1 MVCIKTRIYNLF
13 GLSVLNNNFI
23 YSLSATITT
32 NLSVNPQNRFRSQEF
47 GFLTRLCPPSCL
59 FWRAVDN
66 MAAVGW
72 RISHQY
78 RVTLL
83 VVGGC
88 RTFSFS
94 EKYLL
99 FKLFCSYSLTW
110 SLAVTCSISILL
122 WVFCSCAYS
131 FYRSNRVGFILNLSL
146 LRRKIILVRW
156 VTLQSQSLSFSGY
169 FPFFITHYIL
179 HWNNQFDRRLCA
191 FPVAVFCDFKFI
203 FLNLVLI
210 SQHHDTFYTSSSVL
224 FCLSVIKSYKNYT
237 WRHGGLFFLPYGCLS
252 H

>member
-1 MVCIKTRIYNLF
+1 M
-13 GLSVLNNNFI
+13 
-23 YSLSATITT
+23 
-32 NLSVNPQNRFRSQEF
+32 NPQNRFRSQEF

-169 FPFFITHYIL
+169 FPFFLLHTTFCTEITNLIGVCVRFRLQLFAIL
-179 HWNNQFDRRLCA
+179 SLFFWIWFW
-191 FPVAVFCDFKFI
+191 
-203 FLNLVLI
+203 FLNITIHFTQAV
-210 SQHHDTFYTSSSVL
+210 QFYFV
-224 FCLSVIKSYKNYT
+224 CLS
-237 WRHGGLFFLPYGCLS
+237 
-252 H
+252 

>member
-1 MVCIKTRIYNLF
+1 M
-13 GLSVLNNNFI
+13 
-23 YSLSATITT
+23 
-32 NLSVNPQNRFRSQEF
+32 NPQNCFCSQEF

-59 FWRAVDN
+59 FLTRGGQYGRRRVAN
-66 MAAVGW
+66 ITP
-72 RISHQY
+72 ISCY
-78 RVTLL
+78 TVSCGRVQN
-83 VVGGC
+83 VQ
-88 RTFSFS
+88 FQW
-94 EKYLL
+94 KYLL

-252 H
+252 HKFLFNVRYFLQHFWKQRFSKIKGL

>member
-13 GLSVLNNNFI
+13 GLSVLNSTFI
-23 YSLSATITT
+23 YSLSAIITT
-32 NLSVNPQNRFRSQEF
+32 NLSVNPQNRFCSQEF

-59 FWRAVDN
+59 FLTRGGQYGRRRVAN
-66 MAAVGW
+66 ITP
-72 RISHQY
+72 ISCY
-78 RVTLL
+78 TVSCGRVQN
-83 VVGGC
+83 VQ
-88 RTFSFS
+88 FQW
-94 EKYLL
+94 KYLL

-169 FPFFITHYIL
+169 FPFFLLIFCHTTFCTEITNLIGVCVRFRLQLFAIL
-179 HWNNQFDRRLCA
+179 NLFFWIWFW
-191 FPVAVFCDFKFI
+191 
-203 FLNLVLI
+203 FLNITIHFTQAV
-210 SQHHDTFYTSSSVL
+210 QFYFVY
-224 FCLSVIKSYKNYT
+224 LS
-237 WRHGGLFFLPYGCLS
+237 
-252 H
+252 